1 MNDDCY
7 LCITKQGYIPYI
19 ARVGNSVYLQN
30 EDIVRNLSVF
40 SMNTYVGSN
49 VNSSMTQGPVTIH
62 KGKVINKSTGSITIQ
77 NDFEVK
83 SGTELEIM
91 QP

>member
-1 MNDDCY
+1 M
-7 LCITKQGYIPYI
+7 CISKQGYIPYI

-40 SMNTYVGSN
+40 STNTYAGSN
-49 VNSSMTQGPVTIH
+49 VNSSMPQGPVSIQ
-62 KGKVINKSTGSITIQ
+62 KGKVTNKSTGSITIQ

-83 SGTELEIM
+83 AGAELEILV
-91 QP
+91 P